1 MKKIKI
7 TKKQQTIIFIGI
19 IFLMMLLLNIFTPL
33 LADDYGYSF
42 GLNGKVQN
50 IVDVLE
56 KQINHYFTWGGRSVA
71 HTIAQTFLI
80 FPKGIFSVFNAIVYT
95 LLVYLIYLHSKFNHK
110 EEKPLL
116 LILIHLALWFFIPV
130 FGQTCLWLIGSCNY
144 LWTTTIILLFLYLYR
159 KSDKDNWWKTVGML
173 LLGIVAGW
181 TNENTGFGLIV
192 VSSGILAIDKL
203 EHKKKFK
210 IKKYQISGIIG
221 NIIGFVIMIIAPGNY
236 LRNSLTVDSTPFIK
250 KIWNRLIEI
259 TNSISIYLLVLLII
273 AIVLVTIYYYHK
285 KKVNPLAYVFALS
298 SILTAYA
305 MTLSPTFPERAWFGV
320 IVFMITAIAILL
332 YNIEKFHK
340 LYKFILI
347 DVAIVGLII
356 YIPQYLVT
364 TMDIKQLNNVWKYR
378 ESYIKKQKEKGK
390 ENIELP
396 AYVSMNKHNP
406 EYGLADLD
414 LDANNWLNKDIA
426 KYYELKSIKAKKEE
440 ELGD

>member
-1 MKKIKI
+1 
-7 TKKQQTIIFIGI
+7 
-19 IFLMMLLLNIFTPL
+19 MMLVLNIFTPL

-80 FPKGIFSVFNAIVYT
+80 FSKGIFSVFNAIVYT
-95 LLVYLIYLHSKFNHK
+95 LLVYLIYLHAKFDHK
-110 EEKPLL
+110 EEKPQL

-144 LWTTTIILLFLYLYR
+144 LWTTTIILVFLYLYR
-159 KSDKDNWWKTVGML
+159 KNGKDNWWKTIGML

-192 VSSGILAIDKL
+192 ISAGILAIDKL

-210 IKKYQISGIIG
+210 IKKYQISGIVG

-236 LRNSLTVDSTPFIK
+236 LRNSLTVDQTPFIK

-332 YNIEKFHK
+332 YNIEKLNK

-347 DVAIVGLII
+347 DVVLTGLII
-356 YIPQYLVT
+356 YVPQYLVT

-396 AYVSMNKHNP
+396 AYVTMNKHNP
-406 EYGLADLD
+406 EYGLGDLD
-414 LDANNWLNKDIA
+414 LDADNWLNKDIA

-440 ELGD
+440 GLGD